1 MGKSTPMDREA
12 ADRISE
18 AAWRDPCSDTAQSGF
33 DVRAQEAA
41 DRNEQDDS
49 SPGRLRVAAELL
61 DDERAATRSP

>member
-18 AAWRDPCSDTAQSGF
+18 AALQDPCSDTAQSGF

-41 DRNEQDDS
+41 DRNEQDD
-49 SPGRLRVAAELL
+49 E
-61 DDERAATRSP
+61 